1 MDAPLHLGLEHPNLL
16 WIVAVG
22 ILAFAGG
29 LAVNIARSRRAS
41 PAETVDDP
49 DAE

>member
-1 MDAPLHLGLEHPNLL
+1 MDALLHLGLEHPNLL

-22 ILAFAGG
+22 IVAFAGG
-29 LAVNIARSRRAS
+29 LAVNLARSRREA
-41 PAETVDDP
+41 PAETVEDP